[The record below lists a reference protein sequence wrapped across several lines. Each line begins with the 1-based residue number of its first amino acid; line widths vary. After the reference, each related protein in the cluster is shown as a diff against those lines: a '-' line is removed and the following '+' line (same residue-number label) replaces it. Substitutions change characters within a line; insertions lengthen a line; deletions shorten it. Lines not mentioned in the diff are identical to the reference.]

1 MSRDENEIDI
11 RVNFGKPMPL
21 FAIDQLV
28 VLPQQVVPLHIFEK
42 RYRQMV
48 GESLDAAGQ
57 IAMALFEPGSSDGAS
72 PPLRRAV
79 CVGQIAQHEKLP
91 DGRYNLLLQGVCR
104 ASIIEEQPPAGD
116 RLYAQ
121 ALLRP
126 VGTAPADED
135 DLAGLRSW
143 IIDEIDRGALSR
155 LTPAEELLRF
165 IRNEDIP
172 SGTIMEVI
180 AFTLVQET
188 EKRYRLLAEPDAPT
202 RAAFLRAELSELSR
216 LIRLAE
222 RQHPESW
229 PKGVSWN

>member
-1 MSRDENEIDI
+1 MSRDQTEIDV
-11 RVNFGKPMPL
+11 RVNFGRPMPV

-42 RYRQMV
+42 RYRQMDDH
-48 GESLDAAGQ
+48 SLDGAGQ
-57 IAMALFEPGSSDGAS
+57 IAMALFEPGSPGGGV

-91 DGRYNLLLQGVCR
+91 DGRYNILLQGVCR
-104 ASIIEEQPPAGD
+104 ARIVEEQPPEGG
-116 RLYAQ
+116 RLYPQ

-135 DLAGLRSW
+135 DLAALRVW
-143 IIDEIDRGALSR
+143 ITDEIDRGALSR
-155 LTPAEELLRF
+155 LTPADDLLRF

-172 SGTIMEVI
+172 SSTVIEVI
-180 AFTLVQET
+180 SFTLVQDT
-188 EKRYRLLAEPDAPT
+188 EKRYRLLAEPEAPT
-202 RAAFLRAELSELSR
+202 RAALLKAELSELSR